1 MRMAKPPTTS
11 SDSAV
16 NTSRTPVAAT
26 NAKMRRRQNR
36 PMTNTPATTA
46 TITGVEAPPP
56 LPSLAAPAIPN
67 NGISA
72 IIGTTAMS

>member
-1 MRMAKPPTTS
+1 MSMAKPPTTS

-46 TITGVEAPPP
+46 TITGVDAPPP
-56 LPSLAAPAIPN
+56 VSPAPAIPN